1 MEPYYAGWM
10 SLLPPVTAIV
20 LALITK
26 EVVSSLLIGILT
38 GTFIYTVGTGA
49 DFVLMGGDLG
59 AAPRAFALA
68 RRTMRIIKQNL
79 FWAFFYNVICIPLAA
94 GCFAWAGV
102 TLNPMIAAAAMSCS
116 SLFVVGNAL
125 RLTNFLRG
133 KKQKT
138 ADADQGESDMKK
150 TLFVEGMMCM
160 HCVKHVE
167 DALAAVAGV
176 EKVNVDLK
184 KKRAV
189 VTLKEDVADET
200 LKAAVR
206 AAGYEV
212 VKIA

>member
-1 MEPYYAGWM
+1 
-10 SLLPPVTAIV
+10 
-20 LALITK
+20 
-26 EVVSSLLIGILT
+26 
-38 GTFIYTVGTGA
+38 
-49 DFVLMGGDLG
+49 
-59 AAPRAFALA
+59 
-68 RRTMRIIKQNL
+68 
-79 FWAFFYNVICIPLAA
+79 
-94 GCFAWAGV
+94 
-102 TLNPMIAAAAMSCS
+102 
-116 SLFVVGNAL
+116 
-125 RLTNFLRG
+125 
-133 KKQKT
+133 
-138 ADADQGESDMKK
+138 MKK